1 MTVNEE
7 EIEALF
13 RQSSETGRG
22 GDWERGGLGEGRMGR
37 LGGLGAF

>member
-22 GDWERGGLGEGRMGR
+22 GDWGRE
-37 LGGLGAF
+37 LGAF